1 MKGYTKY
8 KTKQTLEGIGIVVLA
23 IIGFIFLMVG
33 MSVSWEYSESFFEKK
48 NYDRCIS
55 EYLSTHDYIQRPDIK
70 AMAWDDCEN
79 EL

>member
-1 MKGYTKY
+1 
-8 KTKQTLEGIGIVVLA
+8 
-23 IIGFIFLMVG
+23 MVG